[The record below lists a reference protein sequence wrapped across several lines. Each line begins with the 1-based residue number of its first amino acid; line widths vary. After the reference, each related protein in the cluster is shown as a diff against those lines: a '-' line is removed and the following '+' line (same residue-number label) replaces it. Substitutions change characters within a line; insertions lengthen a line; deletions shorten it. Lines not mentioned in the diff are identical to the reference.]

1 MSSNREIIALPDNRQ
16 LPFSTVV
23 GFQNLIFVSGIVGR
37 DPEDGSIDVNDV
49 YGQTRQTLLNIDRHL
64 AKANISLANALKA
77 TVFLTD
83 MGRFTDMN
91 RAYLEFFPDDKP
103 ARSCVAVVALP
114 DPEAMVEIE
123 VIAHR

>member
-1 MSSNREIIALPDNRQ
+1 MSSKRKIIALPDNPQ

-37 DPEDGSIDVNDV
+37 NPEDGSIDAGDV
-49 YGQTRQTLLNIDRHL
+49 YAQTRQTLLNIDRHL
-64 AKANISLANALKA
+64 TKAGISLASALKA

-83 MGRFTDMN
+83 MSGFTDMN

-103 ARSCVAVVALP
+103 ARSCVQVTALP

>member
-64 AKANISLANALKA
+64 EKAGISLANALKA

-83 MGRFTDMN
+83 MGGFTDMN